1 MPWSLRSFDV
11 ARFLNVQH
19 RRQPG
24 TGVGPLDARD
34 PRHPGDDVADALRRG
49 ARPLKPAALVV
60 VGGEVT
66 REQLE
71 RADDDGEGVVDLVGG
86 GACQERNGAQIGGLP
101 PRGLGRLALR
111 RLAVDHDLVVPAV
124 VVDDPTCR
132 VHANRLTRGSAVGGP
147 ERAGETVGLGLG
159 GRRLPPGPKLRPV
172 GPEMAHVASAHRLPR
187 VTPDLAISSGLPRGV
202 LTLIEVNENYAL

>member
-34 PRHPGDDVADALRRG
+34 PRHPGDDVADALGRG
-49 ARPLKPAALVV
+49 ARPLEPAALLM

-71 RADDDGEGVVDLVGG
+71 RADDDGRSEEHTSELQSRLHLV
-86 GACQERNGAQIGGLP
+86 C
-101 PRGLGRLALR
+101 RLL
-111 RLAVDHDLVVPAV
+111 L
-124 VVDDPTCR
+124 
-132 VHANRLTRGSAVGGP
+132 
-147 ERAGETVGLGLG
+147 E
-159 GRRLPPGPKLRPV
+159 KK
-172 GPEMAHVASAHRLPR
+172 
-187 VTPDLAISSGLPRGV
+187 
-202 LTLIEVNENYAL
+202 

>member
-49 ARPLKPAALVV
+49 ARPLKPAALLV

-66 REQLE
+66 REQLK

-86 GACQERNGAQIGGLP
+86 EIGRASCRERVYGL
-101 PRGLGRLALR
+101 
-111 RLAVDHDLVVPAV
+111 V
-124 VVDDPTCR
+124 
-132 VHANRLTRGSAVGGP
+132 
-147 ERAGETVGLGLG
+147 
-159 GRRLPPGPKLRPV
+159 
-172 GPEMAHVASAHRLPR
+172 
-187 VTPDLAISSGLPRGV
+187 
-202 LTLIEVNENYAL
+202 

>member
-24 TGVGPLDARD
+24 AGVGPLDARD
-34 PRHPGDDVADALRRG
+34 PRHAGNDVADALGRG
-49 ARPLKPAALVV
+49 ARPLEPAALLM

-86 GACQERNGAQIGGLP
+86 GARQERDGAQIGGLP
-101 PRGLGRLALR
+101 LRGLGRLAIR
-111 RLAVDHDLVVPAV
+111 RIAVDPDLAGTAV
-124 VVDDPTCR
+124 VVYDP
-132 VHANRLTRGSAVGGP
+132 P
-147 ERAGETVGLGLG
+147 
-159 GRRLPPGPKLRPV
+159 
-172 GPEMAHVASAHRLPR
+172 
-187 VTPDLAISSGLPRGV
+187 SSVR
-202 LTLIEVNENYAL
+202 